1 MKNKTAETLE
11 AVHTHT
17 HTHTHTYTLLTKER
31 RYAYYLSISPF
42 YIPLVKEVTI

>member
-17 HTHTHTYTLLTKER
+17 HTHTLILYLQKER
-31 RYAYYLSISPF
+31 RYAYYLSLSPF
-42 YIPLVKEVTI
+42 YIPLVKEVII